1 MKMKYFQA
9 IHDATVQVMRHDERV
24 FICGLGVPDPKGV
37 FGTTLGLL
45 EEFGPKRVFDT
56 PASENATVG
65 MLIGAA
71 QQGMRP
77 IMVNQRVD
85 FTLLALDQIINH
97 AAKWRVMFGDA
108 QRIPLVIRMLVG
120 KGWGQGPQ
128 HSQSMHGLFAH
139 IPGLKVVAPA
149 SPRDIKGLLISAVE
163 GDDPVIFIEHRRLYD
178 EQGDVPEGLYRIPLG
193 EANIVYEGNDA
204 TIVATSQMV
213 SEAKK
218 AREILAKSGVSVEVV
233 DLRTLRPLDTKTVI
247 NSVKKT
253 GRLVVVDGDW
263 KLCGIAGEV
272 VSIAAENCFNELKS
286 LPRRITWPDMP
297 APTSV
302 TMEKAFY
309 PTANEICAA
318 VLKALDISREFRLI
332 AEETKEVFQGPF

>member
-1 MKMKYFQA
+1 MKMKYSQA
-9 IHDATVQVMRHDERV
+9 IHDAIVQVMRHDERV

-56 PASENATVG
+56 PACENATVG

-71 QQGMRP
+71 QQGLRP

-97 AAKWRVMFGDA
+97 AAKWRIMFGDI
-108 QRIPLVIRMLVG
+108 QKVPLVIRMIVG

-128 HSQSMHGLFAH
+128 HSQSMHALFAH

-163 GDDPVIFIEHRRLYD
+163 GDDPVILIEHRRIYD
-178 EQGDVPEGLYRIPLG
+178 EEGDVPEGLYRIPLG
-193 EANIVYEGNDA
+193 EANIVYEGKDV

-218 AREILAKSGVSVEVV
+218 AREILAKSGVSVELV

-253 GRLVVVDGDW
+253 GRLVAVDGDW
-263 KLCGIAGEV
+263 GPCGIAGEI

-286 LPRRITWPDMP
+286 PPRRITWPDMP

-302 TMEKAFY
+302 SLESEFY
-309 PTANEICAA
+309 PNVEDICSA
-318 VLKALDISREFRLI
+318 VYQCLDRPVGMLQMENAQPESFI
-332 AEETKEVFQGPF
+332 GPF

>member
-1 MKMKYFQA
+1 MKMKYWQA

-45 EEFGPKRVFDT
+45 EEFGPRRVFDT
-56 PASENATVG
+56 PACENATVG

-97 AAKWRVMFGDA
+97 ASKWRRMFGDV
-108 QRIPLVIRMLVG
+108 QHIPLVIRMLVG
-120 KGWGQGPQ
+120 RGWGQGPQ
-128 HSQSMHGLFAH
+128 HSQSMHALFAH
-139 IPGLKVVAPA
+139 IPGLKVVVPS
-149 SPRDIKGLLISAVE
+149 SPKDVKGLLIASIE

-178 EQGDVPEGLYRIPLG
+178 AEGDVPEGIYRIPLG
-193 EANIVYEGNDA
+193 KANVVYEGKDI
-204 TIVATSQMV
+204 TIVATSHMV
-213 SEAKK
+213 SEVKK
-218 AREILAKSGVSVEVV
+218 ARDILLKNGVSAEII
-233 DLRTLRPLDTKTVI
+233 DLRTLRPLDSKTI
-247 NSVKKT
+247 IDSVKKT

-263 KLCGIAGEV
+263 GPCGIAGEI

-286 LPRRITWPDMP
+286 PPRRITWPDMP

-302 TMEKAFY
+302 ALESKFY
-309 PTANEICAA
+309 PSIEDICS
-318 VLKALDISREFRLI
+318 VVYQCLDRPVEMLQFESAQPESFI
-332 AEETKEVFQGPF
+332 GPF